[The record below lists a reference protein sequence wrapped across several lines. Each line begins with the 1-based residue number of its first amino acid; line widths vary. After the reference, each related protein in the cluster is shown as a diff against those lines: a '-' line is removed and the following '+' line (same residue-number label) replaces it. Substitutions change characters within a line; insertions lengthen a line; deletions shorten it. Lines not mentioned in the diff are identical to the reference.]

1 MKVPNIT
8 DSSKNYPTFS
18 WDVLKVNWHTRKVDV
33 LCSSALAKFGA
44 LAAGASVFLSGLPAW
59 GLMAFGVVLFAQ
71 GILLL
76 GTSLFTK
83 SADFADQRTIL
94 AVNPQFAALT
104 GRKLT
109 SIAELNQR
117 PEIHNIVFEILQA
130 AYNNDPAALK
140 LGFWCLQDEASWQRY
155 VVPIAN
161 AAYKVADKEVI
172 GIIDDYIMHPDRMN
186 R

>member
-8 DSSKNYPTFS
+8 DSSKIYPTFS
-18 WDVLKVNWHTRKVDV
+18 WDVLKVNWHTRKVEIF
-33 LCSSALAKFGA
+33 CSGALAKFGA
-44 LAAGASVFLSGLPAW
+44 LAAGASIFLSGMLSW
-59 GLMAFGVVLFAQ
+59 GLLAFGVVLFAQ
-71 GILLL
+71 GILFL

-83 SADFADQRTIL
+83 PADFTDQRTLL

-109 SIAELNQR
+109 SIAELNHR

-130 AYNNDPAALK
+130 AYNNDAAALK
-140 LGFWCLQDEASWQRY
+140 RSFWCLQDEDSWKRY
-155 VVPIAN
+155 VAPIAE
-161 AAYKVADKEVI
+161 AALKVADKEVI
-172 GIIDDYIMHPDRMN
+172 GILDDYILHPDRMH